1 MENNYI
7 IIGAVGLLL
16 VGIAGFY
23 VMNGSSDT
31 MENET
36 PKKVV
41 ETKPVEKKVMEEPTE
56 EKMETNTIVD
66 IAVGNPDF
74 STLVTAVTEAELAE
88 TLSGTGPFTV
98 FAPVNAAFAKLPNGT
113 VESLLKDKD
122 QLTSVL
128 TYHVVAGKV
137 MAADAMKLTEAMT
150 VQGQKIKISTN
161 SSGEVMIN
169 DAKVISADIVASN
182 GVIHV
187 IDTVLLP
194 K

>member
-23 VMNGSSDT
+23 VMNGASDT

-169 DAKVISADIVASN
+169 DAKVISADILASN

>member
-23 VMNGSSDT
+23 VMNGASDT

-169 DAKVISADIVASN
+169 DAKVISADIEASN

>member
-23 VMNGSSDT
+23 VMNGASDT

-88 TLSGTGPFTV
+88 TLSGAGPCTV

-122 QLTSVL
+122 QLTSVS